1 MTRNSDEDNSS
12 GFFIVFVSK
21 SFCVF
26 GCMIISSKHETG
38 LKNYDKIKK
47 TKYLDFNDFES
58 ECL

>member
-12 GFFIVFVSK
+12 GFFDCIV
-21 SFCVF
+21 
-26 GCMIISSKHETG
+26 ISSKHETG